1 MTRHLGRGKAE
12 IKGSERGK
20 QIVEMRSF
28 EKKTR
33 DAKGNARKSAVMR
46 GTRPLPEILCIDE
59 N

>member
-28 EKKTR
+28 EKRLAMQK
-33 DAKGNARKSAVMR
+33 AMQEKV
-46 GTRPLPEILCIDE
+46 P
-59 N
+59 